1 MRVLQIILVIV
12 LLPVIVLCAGI
23 ALLAYE
29 VGRFINDIYG
39 DDFYYG
45 GKE

>member
-1 MRVLQIILVIV
+1 MRVLQIFLVIV
-12 LLPVIVLCAGI
+12 LSPVIVLCAGI
-23 ALLAYE
+23 VLLAYE

-39 DDFYYG
+39 DDFYSG

>member
-12 LLPVIVLCAGI
+12 LLPAIVLCTGI

>member
-1 MRVLQIILVIV
+1 MRVLQIFLVIV
-12 LLPVIVLCAGI
+12 LSPVIVLCAGI